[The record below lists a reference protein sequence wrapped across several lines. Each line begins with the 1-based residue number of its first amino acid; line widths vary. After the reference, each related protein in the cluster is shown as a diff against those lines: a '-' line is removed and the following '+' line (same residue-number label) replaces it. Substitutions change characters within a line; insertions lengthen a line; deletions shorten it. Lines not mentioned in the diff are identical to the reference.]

1 MRVSLFSARSAT
13 NAYTTDFLCQV
24 CNIEIESFGYD
35 MTDLAFDWSRMAAV
49 ELSRRIELPQFVLK
63 GYRTAD
69 CMKSAD
75 KFRSMILIFPR
86 AILS

>member
-1 MRVSLFSARSAT
+1 
-13 NAYTTDFLCQV
+13 
-24 CNIEIESFGYD
+24 

-75 KFRSMILIFPR
+75 KFRSIILIF
-86 AILS
+86 